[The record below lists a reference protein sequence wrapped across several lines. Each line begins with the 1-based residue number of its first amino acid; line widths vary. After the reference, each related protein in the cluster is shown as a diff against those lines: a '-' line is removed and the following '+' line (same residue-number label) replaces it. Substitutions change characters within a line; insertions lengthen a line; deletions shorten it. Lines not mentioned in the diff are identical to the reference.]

1 MIIASLALALSAAAT
16 APAPEMRVQ
25 ISDLDFSRPEQART
39 FIRRA
44 DAAADA
50 FCDQHRALVTPP
62 SLLNTRVCE
71 TEMRRFAIN
80 RLDRERWTAAHRAAL
95 ELRRAR

>member
-1 MIIASLALALSAAAT
+1 MIIASLALALSVAA
-16 APAPEMRVQ
+16 APAPELRVQ
-25 ISDLDFSRPEQART
+25 IADLDFSRPEQARV
-39 FIRRA
+39 FVQRVN
-44 DAAADA
+44 AAADA
-50 FCDQHRALVTPP
+50 FCDQHRAVVTPP
-62 SLLNTRVCE
+62 SLQGTKVCE

>member
-1 MIIASLALALSAAAT
+1 MMIASLALALSAAAS
-16 APAPEMRVQ
+16 PAQELRVQ
-25 ISDLDFSRPEQART
+25 VSDLDFRRPEQARV
-39 FIRRA
+39 FIQRV

-50 FCDQHRALVTPP
+50 FCDQHRAVITPL
-62 SLLNTRVCE
+62 SLRGTEVCE